1 MVAAAQIVT
10 NTRQGHLGQ
19 LTQKIHRHL
28 TRIRERT
35 GARLRLHILNGHIKI
50 LRHRRQNQRRRNLR
64 TTGIRE
70 QILQIGL
77 SLSQGN
83 GLRRLLHRG
92 GSART
97 NQSALQL
104 ANIGRDMGSNVLHD
118 VIAHRQNLVLSLLP
132 QNRDTSLQL
141 RRLHIHI
148 QARAETRTHTLS
160 ETGQLL
166 RRQIRGN
173 HDLLL
178 VVVQG
183 VKRMEELL
191 HRRLFTR
198 QKLDIVNQQNV
209 NIAVNLL
216 ERRTLIV
223 TNRVNEIVREL
234 LRIHVAHPQIRV
246 QILGVVA
253 DRVQQVG
260 LTQTRTAVDE
270 QRVVDNAGLLRH
282 RESARVRK
290 AVGLT
295 NHEGVEGVVRVQSGR
310 AIPSRRVFRVFMRMH
325 LLGLRYRRGVRNESG
340 CRVLARRTRDR
351 SRRSSLLRGG
361 EPGTLRLQSLQGGA
375 GDLLIGG
382 HLVVVRARM
391 RLGVV
396 LKSARTGGRLRMCRS
411 RRNDSRCMRLLSRH
425 LTLTMENVL
434 TCRFNRNH
442 RLIHI
447 EKRGGRRAK
456 SLVQSRT
463 ERSANLLLKDRTG
476 ELIRHLNDEA
486 RRTHQSLRLRK
497 IHETALT
504 CRHRRI
510 GGKNGEQMR
519 PARLKGVGHG
529 ILYFHSM

>member
-28 TRIRERT
+28 ARIRERT

-77 SLSQGN
+77 RLSQGN
-83 GLRRLLHRG
+83 RLRRLLHRG

-141 RRLHIHI
+141 RRLHIHV
-148 QARAETRTHTLS
+148 QARTETRTHTLS

-198 QKLDIVNQQNV
+198 QKLDIVNQKNV

-216 ERRTLIV
+216 E
-223 TNRVNEIVREL
+223 
-234 LRIHVAHPQIRV
+234 
-246 QILGVVA
+246 
-253 DRVQQVG
+253 
-260 LTQTRTAVDE
+260 
-270 QRVVDNAGLLRH
+270 
-282 RESARVRK
+282 
-290 AVGLT
+290 
-295 NHEGVEGVVRVQSGR
+295 
-310 AIPSRRVFRVFMRMH
+310 
-325 LLGLRYRRGVRNESG
+325 
-340 CRVLARRTRDR
+340 
-351 SRRSSLLRGG
+351 
-361 EPGTLRLQSLQGGA
+361 
-375 GDLLIGG
+375 
-382 HLVVVRARM
+382 
-391 RLGVV
+391 
-396 LKSARTGGRLRMCRS
+396 
-411 RRNDSRCMRLLSRH
+411 
-425 LTLTMENVL
+425 
-434 TCRFNRNH
+434 
-442 RLIHI
+442 
-447 EKRGGRRAK
+447 
-456 SLVQSRT
+456 
-463 ERSANLLLKDRTG
+463 
-476 ELIRHLNDEA
+476 
-486 RRTHQSLRLRK
+486 
-497 IHETALT
+497 
-504 CRHRRI
+504 
-510 GGKNGEQMR
+510 
-519 PARLKGVGHG
+519 
-529 ILYFHSM
+529 